1 MEFHESVPE
10 VHRLPAHTG
19 GRFYRCD
26 GQHDPQTCRFL
37 NEQCNF
43 CKKRGHIERACMS
56 KKRLSRGSS
65 TPRREQKAPPRMVKT
80 VEGPVGSMEEW
91 ESGEETS
98 LNWGGVYTMAQWKD
112 ELRSHSYHIEYTR
125 KTLHTC
131 PWIKHRYGLKPT
143 PGTGAAEQVPQVP
156 WPRDQC

>member
-1 MEFHESVPE
+1 MNSAFF
-10 VHRLPAHTG
+10 A
-19 GRFYRCD
+19 
-26 GQHDPQTCRFL
+26 
-37 NEQCNF
+37 
-43 CKKRGHIERACMS
+43 KKEDTLKGRACQ

-80 VEGPVGSMEEW
+80 VEGPVGSMEEL

-112 ELRSHSYHIEYTR
+112 GKPMYVEVMIEGQQVKMELDTGATLELRSHSYHIEYTR

-131 PWIKHRYGLKPT
+131 PWIKHRYG
-143 PGTGAAEQVPQVP
+143 
-156 WPRDQC
+156 